1 MKYKTSKAPKEL
13 IFADDGQMYAQVT
26 KMLGHCRIMAKT
38 EHGESLC
45 KIRGSMQKRV
55 YIRPGDWVLVAGR
68 GYSDDVADV
77 IAKYEPTEV
86 AYLKR
91 IGEIKEQKVVDDDFD
106 DDLDDAIA
114 FEDDGV
120 NVDAL

>member
-1 MKYKTSKAPKEL
+1 MNKASKEL
-13 IFADDGQMYAQVT
+13 LFADDGQMYAQVT
-26 KMLGHCRIMAKT
+26 KMLGHCRVMAKT
-38 EHGESLC
+38 ERGDSLC

-77 IAKYEPTEV
+77 IAKYEPAEV

-91 IGEIKEQKVVDDDFD
+91 IGEIKEQKDVADDDAD
-106 DDLDDAIA
+106 AADADEAIA
-114 FEDDGV
+114 FEDDI
-120 NVDAL
+120 DAL